1 MTDRR
6 DEPPSLEAAQALML
20 EGGFEETLVALESV
34 VEHLERGRMTIEE
47 SVLWY
52 ETGLALTQRCAELL
66 ERAELR
72 IRTLGEGGTIPGN
85 DDDSNADNEP

>member
-1 MTDRR
+1 MTDRP
-6 DEPPSLEAAQALML
+6 DDPPSLEAAQTLMR

-52 ETGLALTQRCAELL
+52 ETGLALNQRCAELL

-72 IRTLGEGGTIPGN
+72 IRTLGEGGTIPRN
-85 DDDSNADNEP
+85 DDDSSPDNKR